1 MNHKIKSPTT
11 LNTFFWWCGRSA
23 NFRHASIH
31 ALHALQCSLVNFYFC
46 GERWSR
52 WIIGLA
58 LSCLICSPLT
68 VLYIAVK
75 VCNII
80 QWIIVPGNF
89 PVSWGYLTLNLYK
102 KKRQINVQYTRLHI
116 RYVSSNSCNRGSN
129 GTSSIN
135 VLLYN
140 SYEDGFTSYQILDKD
155 TPDTMMLLIYDMFLF
170 LSWLLLENIILLCI
184 IVDELDR

>member
-1 MNHKIKSPTT
+1 MFDI
-11 LNTFFWWCGRSA
+11 
-23 NFRHASIH
+23 
-31 ALHALQCSLVNFYFC
+31 
-46 GERWSR
+46 
-52 WIIGLA
+52 
-58 LSCLICSPLT
+58 
-68 VLYIAVK
+68 
-75 VCNII
+75 
-80 QWIIVPGNF
+80 
-89 PVSWGYLTLNLYK
+89 
-102 KKRQINVQYTRLHI
+102 YTRLHI
-116 RYVSSNSCNRGSN
+116 RYVSSNSYNRGSN